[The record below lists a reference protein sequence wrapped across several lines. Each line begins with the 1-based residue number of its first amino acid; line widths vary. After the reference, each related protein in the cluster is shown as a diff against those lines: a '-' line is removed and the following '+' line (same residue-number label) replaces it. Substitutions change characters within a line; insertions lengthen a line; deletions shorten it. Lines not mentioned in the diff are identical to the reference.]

1 MVCACASCFYR
12 ALVLACSPGNG
23 ILLAVV
29 GLPDVVER
37 VDGAADGRL
46 LVTKVVVSV
55 EMAAMLVCAA
65 LYMRTLGM
73 LAE

>member
-1 MVCACASCFYR
+1 M
-12 ALVLACSPGNG
+12 
-23 ILLAVV
+23 
-29 GLPDVVER
+29 PDVVER

-65 LYMRTLGM
+65 LYMRTLGV